1 MVSCAF
7 FDYRI
12 ASVAIFWG
20 ALASLDSGIIGCF
33 FPCFSTDARPL
44 NRNMWAATTWSHLE
58 NTLKDLNKLN
68 PYRRIITSHKTTK
81 SPRFVASSIPL
92 LPPLFLRTSDRVLAP
107 ETNFKIELLMSK
119 QALPKHG
126 SL

>member
-1 MVSCAF
+1 
-7 FDYRI
+7 
-12 ASVAIFWG
+12 
-20 ALASLDSGIIGCF
+20 
-33 FPCFSTDARPL
+33 
-44 NRNMWAATTWSHLE
+44 MWAVTTWSHLE

-68 PYRRIITSHKTTK
+68 PYRRIITSHKFCGYAILWLGAILWLVATK
-81 SPRFVASSIPL
+81 FVASSIPL
-92 LPPLFLRTSDRVLAP
+92 LPPLFLRTSDRVLVP